1 MFISF
6 CFSPE
11 DFDKKLS
18 EANDVLKKIYS
29 CNLRQIHPN
38 TLSYIVKEGKS
49 GITWEKFTDCAK
61 IALKSQNITIE
72 TAISKPQTVELLKH
86 CFDDLEHSCRN
97 SKAKVTKVLRLSMR
111 LIPKLLS
118 EIPSLKI
125 LLLVRDP
132 RAIMN
137 SRLIT
142 DWFPICEKD
151 WFTVFENAHSLCK
164 KMEGDIYVLYRI
176 KNLFPGRLL
185 IHRLE
190 DVVRDSPGL
199 FTGIFNFMNLRKMET
214 EMEKIKQKYV
224 NKNYEGFIGK
234 WKTMLKDKFKNLV
247 DESCYKVLRY
257 YEYVKAEDK
266 LGREFDGN

>member
-1 MFISF
+1 M
-6 CFSPE
+6 
-11 DFDKKLS
+11 
-18 EANDVLKKIYS
+18 
-29 CNLRQIHPN
+29 
-38 TLSYIVKEGKS
+38 
-49 GITWEKFTDCAK
+49 
-61 IALKSQNITIE
+61 ALKPQNVTIQ
-72 TAISKPQTVELLKH
+72 TAITKRQTTQLITH
-86 CFDDLEHSCRN
+86 CFDDLENSCRN

-132 RAIMN
+132 RAILN

-151 WFTVFENAHSLCK
+151 WFTVFENARSLCK

-190 DVVRDSPGL
+190 DVVVDSSEL
-199 FTGIFNFMNLRKMET
+199 FTGIFDFMNLKNMEK
-214 EMEKIKQKYV
+214 EMERIKQKYV
-224 NKNYEGFIGK
+224 NQNYEGFIGK
-234 WKTMLKDKFKNLV
+234 WKTMLKEKFKNMV
-247 DESCYKVLRY
+247 DETCYKVLRY
-257 YEYVKAEDK
+257 YEYVK
-266 LGREFDGN
+266 